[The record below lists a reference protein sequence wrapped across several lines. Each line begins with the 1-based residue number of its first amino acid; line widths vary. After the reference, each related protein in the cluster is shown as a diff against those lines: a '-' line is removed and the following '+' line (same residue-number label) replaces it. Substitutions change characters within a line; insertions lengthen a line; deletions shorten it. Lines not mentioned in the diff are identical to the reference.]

1 MVGIRFY
8 LVGVVYI
15 SYIFQTVCRFRRQK
29 QNPLIPSCD
38 IAWHRMKISH
48 VFIIMFHLFNNIF
61 FFKTKSQWESAYAT
75 INLLPDSASLLHA
88 QSTSL
93 LVLFYKWI
101 IVFQISLFYFIFH
114 INYIPLISYSVQYS
128 TLSKNPIKTHLITPS
143 PLGNKHHLSPLF
155 HYHISPSI
163 SFLQNPKPVH
173 QRTQQWR
180 SSNAASSQRTP
191 NPTSP

>member
-128 TLSKNPIKTHLITPS
+128 TVPCQKPYKNTPHNSFSPREQTPLEPSLSLPYLTLYLFPS
-143 PLGNKHHLSPLF
+143 
-155 HYHISPSI
+155 
-163 SFLQNPKPVH
+163 KP
-173 QRTQQWR
+173 
-180 SSNAASSQRTP
+180 
-191 NPTSP
+191 